1 MKAVCAAG
9 FMLICAALITQ
20 WIWIMEIAALVKKR
34 RGAIRLTAWLSVFAG
49 EAKRGAKDGCSEA
62 TAQALYSLLT

>member
-1 MKAVCAAG
+1 
-9 FMLICAALITQ
+9 
-20 WIWIMEIAALVKKR
+20 MEIAALVKKR